1 MVDNQLTALDKHHD
15 LRKQWRQIDDI
26 RLRREP
32 GRKQMR
38 FVVKIVKWL
47 LGLIVLAIAAL
58 FAWLYIAPPELIR
71 VGSGYSAKIVCSN
84 VFIAGRDANEV
95 LAVDVQAP
103 GHPLLRLMRVSVDK
117 NRGTVSAG
125 LLGFLGKSVAVARD
139 GLGCASVPD
148 GDVGKVRRTAIHAEP
163 SAVGPDALWPEGE
176 RVEASQDPVIA
187 KLLDDAALN
196 GTGMRAV
203 VVVKNGRVVAERYGD
218 GFSAKTPL
226 LGWSMTKTVNAAIV
240 GTLVKDGKMAITNKG
255 LFAPWKADGRAA
267 ISLADMMAMSSGL
280 EFNEDY
286 GDVADVT
293 RMLYLEPDMAGF
305 AESKPLAAE
314 VGKVF
319 SYSSGTAVML
329 SRLWQDAIGDKAKAL
344 TLPRSALFEPLGM
357 HSAVLETDEQGTFVG
372 SSYLYAT
379 AHDWARFGQ
388 FLLQGGVWNG
398 NQILPA
404 GFVDWMRE
412 PAPASNV
419 YGKGQLWIEAPGDE
433 EKPGAGVAA
442 GLPKDTY
449 WMQGHDGQ
457 TVTII
462 PSEQLVVVR
471 LGLTPAKLGYRPRTM
486 VGALVKAL
494 H

>member
-1 MVDNQLTALDKHHD
+1 
-15 LRKQWRQIDDI
+15 
-26 RLRREP
+26 
-32 GRKQMR
+32 MR
-38 FVVKIVKWL
+38 IVVKIVKWL
-47 LGLIVLAIAAL
+47 LGLIVLAVAAL

-84 VFIAGRDANEV
+84 VFIAGRDPNEV

-125 LLGFLGKSVAVARD
+125 LFGFLGKSVAVARD

-148 GDVGKVRRTAIHAEP
+148 GDVGNVRRTAIQAEP
-163 SAVGPDALWPEGE
+163 SAVTMGDLWPEGE
-176 RVEASQDPVIA
+176 RVEASQDPVVA
-187 KLLDDAALN
+187 KLLDDAALI

-218 GFSAKTPL
+218 GFSARTPL

-240 GTLVKDGKMAITNKG
+240 GTLVKDGKMAFDNKN

-314 VGKVF
+314 VGKQF

-329 SRLWQDAIGDKAKAL
+329 SRLWQDAVGDKARAL
-344 TLPRSALFEPLGM
+344 TWPRTALFEPLGM

-412 PAPASNV
+412 PASASKV

-433 EKPGAGVAA
+433 ENPGAGVAA

-449 WMQGHDGQ
+449 WMEGHDGQ
-457 TVTII
+457 TVAII

-471 LGLTPAKLGYRPRTM
+471 LGLTPAKLGYRPQTM
-486 VGALVKAL
+486 VGALMKAL

>member
-1 MVDNQLTALDKHHD
+1 
-15 LRKQWRQIDDI
+15 
-26 RLRREP
+26 
-32 GRKQMR
+32 MR
-38 FVVKIVKWL
+38 AVVKFIKWL
-47 LGLIVLAIAAL
+47 LGLVVLAVAAL
-58 FAWLYIAPPELIR
+58 FAWLYFAPPELIR

-84 VFIAGRDANEV
+84 VFIAGRDAKEV

-103 GHPLLRLMRVSVDK
+103 GHPLLKLMKVSVDK
-117 NRGTVSAG
+117 ERGLVSAG
-125 LLGFLGKSVAVARD
+125 LLWVFGKSVAVERD
-139 GLGCASVPD
+139 GVGCASVPD
-148 GDVGKVRRTAIHAEP
+148 GDTGTARQTSLHAAP
-163 SAVGPDALWPEGE
+163 SAAAQPDALWPEGE
-176 RVEASQDPVIA
+176 RVDASQNPEVA
-187 KLLDDAALN
+187 KIVDDAAMA
-196 GTGMRAV
+196 GIGMRAI
-203 VVVKNGRVVAERYGD
+203 VVVKNGRIVAERHGE
-218 GFSAKTPL
+218 GFSARTPL

-240 GTLVKDGKMAITNKG
+240 GTLVKDGKLALDNKG
-255 LFAPWKADGRAA
+255 LFAPWKVDGRAA

-280 EFNEDY
+280 AFNEDY

-293 RMLYLEPDMAGF
+293 RMLYLEPDMARF
-305 AESKPLAAE
+305 AEGQPLTGE

-344 TLPRSALFEPLGM
+344 AWPRTALFEPLGM
-357 HSAVLETDEQGTFVG
+357 HSAVLETDERGTFVG

-388 FLLQGGVWNG
+388 FLLQGGTWNG

-412 PAPASNV
+412 PAPASKV
-419 YGKGQLWIEAPGDE
+419 YGKGQVWIEGPGDE
-433 EKPGAGVAA
+433 ENPGAGAAA

-449 WMQGHDGQ
+449 WMEGHDGQ
-457 TVTII
+457 TVAII

-471 LGLTPAKLGYRPRTM
+471 LGLTPGKFGYRPQRM

-494 H
+494 HQ

>member
-1 MVDNQLTALDKHHD
+1 
-15 LRKQWRQIDDI
+15 
-26 RLRREP
+26 
-32 GRKQMR
+32 MR
-38 FVVKIVKWL
+38 AVVKFIKWL
-47 LGLIVLAIAAL
+47 LGLVMLAVVGL
-58 FAWLYIAPPELIR
+58 FAWLYFAPPELIR

-84 VFIAGRDANEV
+84 VFIAGRDPNEV

-103 GHPLLRLMRVSVDK
+103 GHPLLRLMKVSVDK
-117 NRGTVSAG
+117 ERGLVSAG
-125 LLGFLGKSVAVARD
+125 LFGVLGKSVAVARD
-139 GLGCASVPD
+139 GLGCASVPN
-148 GDVGKVRRTAIHAEP
+148 GDTGQVRQTSVHVEPLAATAQ
-163 SAVGPDALWPEGE
+163 DALWPEGE
-176 RVEASQDPVIA
+176 RVDASQNPQVSKII
-187 KLLDDAALN
+187 DDAAMA
-196 GTGMRAV
+196 GTGMRAL
-203 VVVKNGRVVAERYGD
+203 VVVKNGRIVAERYGD

-240 GTLVKDGKMAITNKG
+240 GTLVKDGKMALDSKD

-305 AESKPLAAE
+305 GEAKPLTGE
-314 VGKVF
+314 VGKAF
-319 SYSSGTAVML
+319 SYSSGTAIML
-329 SRLWQDAIGDKAKAL
+329 SRLWQDAVGEKAKAL
-344 TLPRSALFEPLGM
+344 AWPRATLFGPLGM

-398 NQILPA
+398 AQILPA

-412 PAPASNV
+412 PAPASKV
-419 YGKGQLWIEAPGDE
+419 YGKGQVWIEGPGDE
-433 EKPGAGVAA
+433 ESPGAGAAA

-449 WMQGHDGQ
+449 WMEGHDGQ
-457 TVTII
+457 TVAII

-471 LGLTPAKLGYRPRTM
+471 LGLTPAKLGYRPQIM
-486 VGALVKAL
+486 VAALVKAL

>member
-1 MVDNQLTALDKHHD
+1 
-15 LRKQWRQIDDI
+15 
-26 RLRREP
+26 
-32 GRKQMR
+32 MR
-38 FVVKIVKWL
+38 AVVKFIKWL
-47 LGLIVLAIAAL
+47 LGLVILAVAAL
-58 FAWLYIAPPELIR
+58 FAWLYLAPPELIR

-84 VFIAGRDANEV
+84 VFIAGRDPNQV

-103 GHPLLRLMRVSVDK
+103 GHPLLRLMKVSVD
-117 NRGTVSAG
+117 RERRMVSAG
-125 LLGFLGKSVAVARD
+125 LLWVLGKSVAVERF
-139 GLGCASVPD
+139 GVGCASVPD
-148 GDVGKVRRTAIHAEP
+148 GDTGKARQTSLR
-163 SAVGPDALWPEGE
+163 AVPPAAAQPDTLWPDGE
-176 RVEASQDPVIA
+176 RVDASQNPEVA
-187 KLLDDAALN
+187 KIVDDAAMA
-196 GTGMRAV
+196 GIGMRAI
-203 VVVKNGRVVAERYGD
+203 VVVKNGRIVAERYGD

-240 GTLVKDGKMAITNKG
+240 GTLVKDGKLALDNKG

-280 EFNEDY
+280 AFNEDY

-293 RMLYLEPDMAGF
+293 RMLYLEPDMARF
-305 AESKPLAAE
+305 AEAQPLTGE

-344 TLPRSALFEPLGM
+344 AWPRTALFEPLGM

-412 PAPASNV
+412 PAPTSKV
-419 YGKGQLWIEAPGDE
+419 YGKGQVWIEGPGDE
-433 EKPGAGVAA
+433 EKPGAGAAA

-449 WMQGHDGQ
+449 WMEGHDGQ
-457 TVTII
+457 TVAIV

-471 LGLTPAKLGYRPRTM
+471 LGLTPAKLGYRPQAM

-494 H
+494 HQ

>member
-1 MVDNQLTALDKHHD
+1 
-15 LRKQWRQIDDI
+15 
-26 RLRREP
+26 
-32 GRKQMR
+32 MR

-47 LGLIVLAIAAL
+47 LGLIVLAVAGL
-58 FAWLYIAPPELIR
+58 FGWLYIAPPELIR

-125 LLGFLGKSVAVARD
+125 LLGFLGKSEAVSRD
-139 GLGCASVPD
+139 GLGCASIPD
-148 GDVGKVRRTAIHAEP
+148 GDVGKARRTTVHVEP
-163 SAVGPDALWPEGE
+163 SATSLDTLWPEGE

-187 KLLDDAALN
+187 KLLDDAALT
-196 GTGMRAV
+196 GAGMRAV

-240 GTLVKDGKMAITNKG
+240 GTLVKDGKMAVDNKG

-305 AESKPLAAE
+305 AESKPLAGE

-319 SYSSGTAVML
+319 TYSSGTAVML

-344 TLPRSALFEPLGM
+344 TWPRSALFGPLGM

-398 NQILPA
+398 NQVLPA

-412 PAPASNV
+412 PAPASKV

-433 EKPGAGVAA
+433 ENPGAGVAA
-442 GLPKDTY
+442 GMPKDTY
-449 WMQGHDGQ
+449 WMEGHDGQ
-457 TVTII
+457 TVAII
-462 PSEQLVVVR
+462 PSEHLVIVR
-471 LGLTPAKLGYRPRTM
+471 LGLTPAKLGYRPQTM

>member
-1 MVDNQLTALDKHHD
+1 M
-15 LRKQWRQIDDI
+15 QI
-26 RLRREP
+26 LL
-32 GRKQMR
+32 K
-38 FVVKIVKWL
+38 FVKWL
-47 LGLIVLAIAAL
+47 LGLAVLAAAIL
-58 FAWLYIAPPELIR
+58 AGWLYFAPPELIR
-71 VGSGYSAKIVCSN
+71 VGSGYAAKIVCSN
-84 VFIAGRDANEV
+84 VFIAGRDANDV

-103 GHPLLRLMRVSVDK
+103 GHPLLKLMRVSVDK
-117 NRGTVSAG
+117 EKGTVSAG
-125 LLGFLGKSVAVARD
+125 LFGALGKSVAVARE

-148 GDVGKVRRTAIHAEP
+148 GDIAAGKAIAGAP
-163 SAVGPDALWPEGE
+163 PTPAPLPDAMWPEGDD
-176 RVEASQDPVIA
+176 VGASQDPEVV
-187 KLLDDAALN
+187 KVLDDPAMTGA
-196 GTGMRAV
+196 GMRAV
-203 VVVKNGRVVAERYGD
+203 VVVKSGRIVAERYGD
-218 GFSAKTPL
+218 GFSEKTPL

-240 GTLVKDGKMAITNKG
+240 GTLVKDGKLAMTNQG
-255 LFAPWKADGRAA
+255 LFGPWKGDGRAM

-305 AESKPLAAE
+305 AGSKPLTGE

-329 SRLWQDAIGDKAKAL
+329 SRLWQDAIGDKDKAL
-344 TLPRSALFEPLGM
+344 AWPRTGLFDPLGM
-357 HSAVLETDEQGTFVG
+357 HSAVLEADEHGTFVG

-379 AHDWARFGQ
+379 ARDWARFGQ

-398 NQILPA
+398 KEILPA

-412 PAPASNV
+412 PATASKV
-419 YGKGQLWIEAPGDE
+419 YGKGQLWIEGPGDE
-433 EKPGAGVAA
+433 ENPGAGIAA

-449 WMQGHDGQ
+449 WMEGHDGQ
-457 TVTII
+457 TVAIV

-471 LGLTPAKLGYRPRTM
+471 LGLTPARLGYRPQAM
-486 VGALVKAL
+486 VAALVKAL

>member
-1 MVDNQLTALDKHHD
+1 
-15 LRKQWRQIDDI
+15 
-26 RLRREP
+26 
-32 GRKQMR
+32 MR
-38 FVVKIVKWL
+38 AVVKFIKWL
-47 LGLIVLAIAAL
+47 LGLVVLAVVAL
-58 FAWLYIAPPELIR
+58 FAWLYFAPPELIR

-84 VFIAGRDANEV
+84 VFIAGRDAKEV

-103 GHPLLRLMRVSVDK
+103 GHPLLKLMKVSVDK
-117 NRGTVSAG
+117 ERGIVSAG
-125 LLGFLGKSVAVARD
+125 LLWVLGKSVAVERD
-139 GLGCASVPD
+139 GVGCASVPD
-148 GDVGKVRRTAIHAEP
+148 GDTGKARQTSLRAAPAAATQ
-163 SAVGPDALWPEGE
+163 PDALWPDGE
-176 RVEASQDPVIA
+176 RVDASQNPDVA
-187 KLLDDAALN
+187 KIVDDAAMA
-196 GTGMRAV
+196 GVGMRAI
-203 VVVKNGRVVAERYGD
+203 VVVKNGHVVAERYGA

-226 LGWSMTKTVNAAIV
+226 LGWSMTKTVNAAII
-240 GTLVKDGKMAITNKG
+240 GTLVKDGKMAVDRKG

-293 RMLYLEPDMAGF
+293 RMLYLEPNMAGF
-305 AESKPLAAE
+305 AESKPLTGE

-329 SRLWQDAIGDKAKAL
+329 SRLWQDAIGDKARAL
-344 TLPRSALFEPLGM
+344 SWPRAALFEPLGM

-398 NQILPA
+398 NQVLPA

-412 PAPASNV
+412 PAPASKV
-419 YGKGQLWIEAPGDE
+419 YGKGQLWVEGPGDE
-433 EKPGAGVAA
+433 EKPGAGAGA

-449 WMQGHDGQ
+449 WMEGHDGQ

-471 LGLTPAKLGYRPRTM
+471 LGLTPAKFGYRPQTM

>member
-1 MVDNQLTALDKHHD
+1 
-15 LRKQWRQIDDI
+15 
-26 RLRREP
+26 
-32 GRKQMR
+32 MR
-38 FVVKIVKWL
+38 IVVKIVKWL
-47 LGLIVLAIAAL
+47 LGLIVLAVAAL

-84 VFIAGRDANEV
+84 VFIAGRDPNEV

-125 LLGFLGKSVAVARD
+125 LFGFLGKSVAVARD

-148 GDVGKVRRTAIHAEP
+148 GDVGKARRTAIQAEP
-163 SAVGPDALWPEGE
+163 SAATMGDLWPEGE
-176 RVEASQDPVIA
+176 RVEASQDPVVA
-187 KLLDDAALN
+187 KLLDDAALT

-203 VVVKNGRVVAERYGD
+203 VVVKNGRVVGERYGD

-240 GTLVKDGKMAITNKG
+240 GTLVKDGKIAFDDKN
-255 LFAPWKADGRAA
+255 LFAPWKADGRTA

-314 VGKVF
+314 VGKQF

-329 SRLWQDAIGDKAKAL
+329 SRLWQDAVGDKAKAL
-344 TLPRSALFEPLGM
+344 TWPRTALFEPLGM

-398 NQILPA
+398 NQILPT

-412 PAPASNV
+412 PASASKV

-433 EKPGAGVAA
+433 ENPGAGVAA

-449 WMQGHDGQ
+449 WMEGHDGQ
-457 TVTII
+457 TVAII

-471 LGLTPAKLGYRPRTM
+471 LGLTPAKLGYRPQTM

>member
-1 MVDNQLTALDKHHD
+1 
-15 LRKQWRQIDDI
+15 
-26 RLRREP
+26 
-32 GRKQMR
+32 MR
-38 FVVKIVKWL
+38 AVVKFIKWL
-47 LGLIVLAIAAL
+47 LGLLVLTVVAL
-58 FAWLYIAPPELIR
+58 FAWLYFAPPELIR

-84 VFIAGRDANEV
+84 VFLAGRDANQV

-103 GHPLLRLMRVSVDK
+103 GHPLLRLMKVSVDK
-117 NRGTVSAG
+117 ERGIVSAG
-125 LLGFLGKSVAVARD
+125 LFWVLGKSVAVERE
-139 GLGCASVPD
+139 GVGCASVPD
-148 GDVGKVRRTAIHAEP
+148 GDTGKVRQTSLRATPAAATQP
-163 SAVGPDALWPEGE
+163 NALWPEGE
-176 RVEASQDPVIA
+176 QVDPSQNPEVTKIV
-187 KLLDDAALN
+187 DDASMA
-196 GTGMRAV
+196 GTGMRAI
-203 VVVKNGRVVAERYGD
+203 VVVKNGRIVAERYGD

-240 GTLVKDGKMAITNKG
+240 GTLVKDGKMTVDNKG

-305 AESKPLAAE
+305 AEAKPLTGD

-344 TLPRSALFEPLGM
+344 AWPRTALFEPLGM

-379 AHDWARFGQ
+379 GHDWARFGQ

-412 PAPASNV
+412 PAPASKV
-419 YGKGQLWIEAPGDE
+419 YGKGQLWIEGPGDE
-433 EKPGAGVAA
+433 GNPGAGVSA

-449 WMQGHDGQ
+449 WMEGHDGQ
-457 TVTII
+457 TVAII

-471 LGLTPAKLGYRPRTM
+471 LGLTPAKFGYRPQTM

>member
-1 MVDNQLTALDKHHD
+1 
-15 LRKQWRQIDDI
+15 
-26 RLRREP
+26 
-32 GRKQMR
+32 MR
-38 FVVKIVKWL
+38 IIAKIVKRL
-47 LGLIVLAIAAL
+47 LGLVVLAVVAL
-58 FAWLYIAPPELIR
+58 FGWLYFAPPELIR

-84 VFIAGRDANEV
+84 VFVAGRDANEV

-103 GHPLLRLMRVSVDK
+103 GHPLLKLMRVSVDK

-125 LLGFLGKSVAVARD
+125 LLGFLGKSIAVFRD

-148 GDVGKVRRTAIHAEP
+148 GDVGKARRTAIHVEP
-163 SAVGPDALWPEGE
+163 SATRQDALWPEGE
-176 RVEASQDPVIA
+176 RVEASQNPEVVKIV
-187 KLLDDAALN
+187 DDAAMT
-196 GTGMRAV
+196 GAGMRAV
-203 VVVKNGRVVAERYGD
+203 VVVKNGRVVAERYGE
-218 GFSAKTPL
+218 GFSARTPL
-226 LGWSMTKTVNAAIV
+226 LGWSMTKTVNAAMV
-240 GTLVKDGKMAITNKG
+240 GTLVKNGKMAMTNQG

-305 AESKPLAAE
+305 AEAKPLTGE

-329 SRLWQDAIGDKAKAL
+329 SRLWQDAVGDKAKAL
-344 TLPRSALFEPLGM
+344 TWPRTALFEPLGM

-412 PAPASNV
+412 PASASKV
-419 YGKGQLWIEAPGDE
+419 YSKGQLWIEAPGDE
-433 EKPGAGVAA
+433 ENPGAGVAA

-449 WMQGHDGQ
+449 WMEGHDGQ
-457 TVTII
+457 TVAII

-471 LGLTPAKLGYRPRTM
+471 LGLTPAKLGYRPQTM

-494 H
+494 R

>member
-1 MVDNQLTALDKHHD
+1 
-15 LRKQWRQIDDI
+15 
-26 RLRREP
+26 
-32 GRKQMR
+32 MR
-38 FVVKIVKWL
+38 IVAKIVKWL
-47 LGLIVLAIAAL
+47 LGLVVLAVAAL

-103 GHPLLRLMRVSVDK
+103 GHPLLRLMKVQVDK
-117 NRGTVSAG
+117 ERGMVSAG
-125 LLGFLGKSVAVARD
+125 LFGVLGRSVAVARD

-148 GDVGKVRRTAIHAEP
+148 GNTGKARQTVTYAEP
-163 SAVGPDALWPEGE
+163 PATRQDALWPEGE
-176 RVEASQDPVIA
+176 RVDASQAPEIA
-187 KLLDDAALN
+187 RILDDAAMA

-203 VVVKNGRVVAERYGD
+203 VVVKNGRIVGERYGD
-218 GFSAKTPL
+218 GFSQKTPL
-226 LGWSMTKTVNAAIV
+226 LGWSMTKTVNAVIV
-240 GTLVKDGKMAITNKG
+240 GTLVKEGKMAVTNQG
-255 LFAPWKADGRAA
+255 LFGPWKADGRAA

-305 AESKPLAAE
+305 AESKPLTSE

-329 SRLWQDAIGDKAKAL
+329 SRLWQDAIGDKDKAL
-344 TLPRSALFEPLGM
+344 TWPRKALFEPLGM
-357 HSAVLETDEQGTFVG
+357 HSAVLETDEEGTFVG

-398 NQILPA
+398 NEILPA

-412 PAPASNV
+412 PASASKV
-419 YGKGQLWIEAPGDE
+419 YGKGQVWIEAPGDE
-433 EKPGAGVAA
+433 ENPGAGVAA
-442 GLPKDTY
+442 GLPQDTY
-449 WMQGHDGQ
+449 WMEGHDGQ
-457 TVTII
+457 TVAII

-471 LGLTPAKLGYRPRTM
+471 LGLTPAKLNYRPQTM
-486 VGALVKAL
+486 LGALVKAL

>member
-1 MVDNQLTALDKHHD
+1 
-15 LRKQWRQIDDI
+15 
-26 RLRREP
+26 
-32 GRKQMR
+32 MR
-38 FVVKIVKWL
+38 AVVKFIKWL
-47 LGLIVLAIAAL
+47 LGLVVLAVVAL
-58 FAWLYIAPPELIR
+58 FAWLYFAPPELIR

-84 VFIAGRDANEV
+84 VFIAGRDADQV

-103 GHPLLRLMRVSVDK
+103 GHPLLKLMKVSVDK
-117 NRGTVSAG
+117 ERGIVSAG
-125 LLGFLGKSVAVARD
+125 LLWVLGKSIAVERD
-139 GLGCASVPD
+139 GVGCASVPD
-148 GDVGKVRRTAIHAEP
+148 GDTGKSRQTSLHAAP
-163 SAVGPDALWPEGE
+163 PAATQPDALWPEGE
-176 RVEASQDPVIA
+176 RVDASQNPEVSKIV
-187 KLLDDAALN
+187 DDQAMA
-196 GTGMRAV
+196 GIGMRAI
-203 VVVKNGRVVAERYGD
+203 VVVKNGRIVAERYGD

-240 GTLVKDGKMAITNKG
+240 GTLVKDGKMALDNKG

-293 RMLYLEPDMAGF
+293 RMLYLEPDMARF
-305 AESKPLAAE
+305 AGAKPLTGE

-329 SRLWQDAIGDKAKAL
+329 SRLWQDAIGDKVKAL
-344 TLPRSALFEPLGM
+344 AWPRTALFEPLGM
-357 HSAVLETDEQGTFVG
+357 RSAVLETDEQGTFVG

-379 AHDWARFGQ
+379 AHDWARFAQ
-388 FLLQGGVWNG
+388 FLLQGGVWDG

-412 PAPASNV
+412 PAPASRV
-419 YGKGQLWIEAPGDE
+419 YGKGQVWIEGPGDE
-433 EKPGAGVAA
+433 ENPGAGVTE

-449 WMQGHDGQ
+449 WMEGHDGQ
-457 TVTII
+457 TAAII

-471 LGLTPAKLGYRPRTM
+471 LGLTPGKFGYRPQTM
-486 VGALVKAL
+486 VAALVKVL
-494 H
+494 HQ

>member
-1 MVDNQLTALDKHHD
+1 M
-15 LRKQWRQIDDI
+15 QI
-26 RLRREP
+26 LL
-32 GRKQMR
+32 K
-38 FVVKIVKWL
+38 FVKWL
-47 LGLIVLAIAAL
+47 LGLAVLAAAML
-58 FAWLYIAPPELIR
+58 AGWLYFAPPELIR

-84 VFIAGRDANEV
+84 VFIAGRDADDV

-103 GHPLLRLMRVSVDK
+103 GHPLLKLMRVSVDK
-117 NRGTVSAG
+117 EKGTVSAG
-125 LLGFLGKSVAVARD
+125 LFGGLGKSVAVARD

-148 GDVGKVRRTAIHAEP
+148 SDIAAAK
-163 SAVGPDALWPEGE
+163 AVAGVAPTPAPLPDAIWPEGDKAD
-176 RVEASQDPVIA
+176 ASQDPEVTAI
-187 KLLDDAALN
+187 LDDPALT
-196 GTGMRAV
+196 GAGMRAV
-203 VVVKNGRVVAERYGD
+203 VVVKNGRIVAERYGD
-218 GFSAKTPL
+218 GFSEKTPL

-240 GTLVKDGKMAITNKG
+240 GTLMKDGKLAITNQG
-255 LFAPWKADGRAA
+255 LFRPWQADGRAV

-293 RMLYLEPDMAGF
+293 RMLYLEPDMAAF
-305 AESKPLAAE
+305 AGSKPLTGE

-329 SRLWQDAIGDKAKAL
+329 SRLWQDAIGDKDKAL
-344 TLPRSALFEPLGM
+344 AWPRVALFDPLGM
-357 HSAVLETDEQGTFVG
+357 RSAVLEADEHGTFVG

-379 AHDWARFGQ
+379 ARDWARFGQ

-398 NQILPA
+398 KAILPA

-412 PAPASNV
+412 PATASKV
-419 YGKGQLWIEAPGDE
+419 YGKGQLWIEGPGDE
-433 EKPGAGVAA
+433 ENPGAGIAA

-449 WMQGHDGQ
+449 WMEGHDGQ
-457 TVTII
+457 TVAII

-471 LGLTPAKLGYRPRTM
+471 LGLTPARLGYRPQVM
-486 VGALVKAL
+486 VAALVKAL

>member
-1 MVDNQLTALDKHHD
+1 
-15 LRKQWRQIDDI
+15 
-26 RLRREP
+26 
-32 GRKQMR
+32 MR
-38 FVVKIVKWL
+38 MVVKVVKWL
-47 LGLIVLAIAAL
+47 LGLVVLAIAAL
-58 FAWLYIAPPELIR
+58 FAWLYLAPPELIR

-84 VFIAGRDANEV
+84 VFIAGRDANDV

-125 LLGFLGKSVAVARD
+125 LFGVLGKGIAVSRD

-148 GDVGKVRRTAIHAEP
+148 GNVTKARRTSIHVEP
-163 SAVGPDALWPEGE
+163 AAKKQDVLWPEGE
-176 RVEASQDPVIA
+176 RVDSSQDPEVA
-187 KLLDDAALN
+187 KILDDPGET

-203 VVVKNGRVVAERYGD
+203 VVVKNGHIVAERYGD
-218 GFSAKTPL
+218 GFSQKTPL

-240 GTLVKDGKMAITNKG
+240 GTLVKDGKMTVTDKG

-293 RMLYLEPDMAGF
+293 RMLYLEPDMSGF
-305 AESKPLAAE
+305 AESKPLAGE

-329 SRLWQDAIGDKAKAL
+329 SRLWQDAIGDKDKAL
-344 TLPRSALFEPLGM
+344 AWPGKALFEPLGM

-372 SSYLYAT
+372 SSYFYAT

-398 NQILPA
+398 NEILPA

-412 PAPASNV
+412 PALASKV
-419 YGKGQLWIEAPGDE
+419 YGKGQLWIEGPGDE
-433 EKPGAGVAA
+433 ESPGAGIAS

-449 WMQGHDGQ
+449 WMEGHDGQ
-457 TVTII
+457 TVAII

-471 LGLTPAKLGYRPRTM
+471 LGLTPAKLGYRPQTM
-486 VGALVKAL
+486 VAALVKAL

>member
-1 MVDNQLTALDKHHD
+1 
-15 LRKQWRQIDDI
+15 
-26 RLRREP
+26 
-32 GRKQMR
+32 MR
-38 FVVKIVKWL
+38 IVVKIVKWL

-84 VFIAGRDANEV
+84 VFIAGRDPNEV

-125 LLGFLGKSVAVARD
+125 LFGFLGKSIAVARD

-148 GDVGKVRRTAIHAEP
+148 GDVGKARRTAIQAEP
-163 SAVGPDALWPEGE
+163 SAATMGDLWPQGE

-187 KLLDDAALN
+187 KLLDDAALA

-203 VVVKNGRVVAERYGD
+203 VVVKNGRVVGERYGD

-240 GTLVKDGKMAITNKG
+240 GTLVKDGKMAFDDKN
-255 LFAPWKADGRAA
+255 LFAPWKADGRTA
-267 ISLADMMAMSSGL
+267 IRLADMMAMSSGL

-314 VGKVF
+314 VGKQF

-344 TLPRSALFEPLGM
+344 TWPRTALFEPLGM

-388 FLLQGGVWNG
+388 FLLQSGVWNG
-398 NQILPA
+398 NQILPT

-412 PAPASNV
+412 PASASKV

-433 EKPGAGVAA
+433 ENPGAGVAA

-449 WMQGHDGQ
+449 WMEGHDGQ
-457 TVTII
+457 TVAII

-471 LGLTPAKLGYRPRTM
+471 LGLTPAKLGYRPQTM

>member
-1 MVDNQLTALDKHHD
+1 
-15 LRKQWRQIDDI
+15 
-26 RLRREP
+26 
-32 GRKQMR
+32 MR
-38 FVVKIVKWL
+38 VVKIIKWL
-47 LGLIVLAIAAL
+47 LGLVVLAVAAL

-84 VFIAGRDANEV
+84 VFIAGRDPNEV

-103 GHPLLRLMRVSVDK
+103 GHPLLRLMKVSVDK

-148 GDVGKVRRTAIHAEP
+148 GDVGKVRRKTIPAEA
-163 SAVGPDALWPEGE
+163 SATTKGDLWPEGD
-176 RVEASQDPVIA
+176 RVDASQNPEIG
-187 KLLDDAALN
+187 KILDDAGMT

-203 VVVKNGRVVAERYGD
+203 VVVKNGRIVAERYGD

-226 LGWSMTKTVNAAIV
+226 LGWSMTKTVNAALV
-240 GTLVKDGKMAITNKG
+240 GTLVKDGKMAVTNQG
-255 LFAPWKADGRAA
+255 LFGPWKADGRAA

-305 AESKPLAAE
+305 AESKPLTGE

-319 SYSSGTAVML
+319 
-329 SRLWQDAIGDKAKAL
+329 
-344 TLPRSALFEPLGM
+344 
-357 HSAVLETDEQGTFVG
+357 
-372 SSYLYAT
+372 
-379 AHDWARFGQ
+379 ARFGQ

-412 PAPASNV
+412 PAPASKV

-433 EKPGAGVAA
+433 ENPGAGVAA

-449 WMQGHDGQ
+449 WMEGHDGQ
-457 TVTII
+457 TIAII

-471 LGLTPAKLGYRPRTM
+471 LGLTPAKLGYRPQVM
-486 VGALVKAL
+486 LGALVKAL

>member
-1 MVDNQLTALDKHHD
+1 
-15 LRKQWRQIDDI
+15 
-26 RLRREP
+26 
-32 GRKQMR
+32 MR
-38 FVVKIVKWL
+38 FAVKIVKWM

-58 FAWLYIAPPELIR
+58 FAWLYVAPPELIR

-84 VFIAGRDANEV
+84 VFVAGRDPDEV

-148 GDVGKVRRTAIHAEP
+148 GDVGKARRTAIRVEP
-163 SAVGPDALWPEGE
+163 RAAGEDALWPDGE
-176 RVEASQDPVIA
+176 RVDASQDPVVA
-187 KLLDDAALN
+187 KLLDDAALA
-196 GTGMRAV
+196 GVGMRAIL
-203 VVVKNGRVVAERYGD
+203 VVKNGRIVAERYGD
-218 GFSAKTPL
+218 GFSATTPL
-226 LGWSMTKTVNAAIV
+226 LGWSMTKTVNAAII
-240 GTLVKDGKMAITNKG
+240 GTVVKDGKMAVDNKG
-255 LFAPWKADGRAA
+255 LFASWRADGRAG
-267 ISLADMMAMSSGL
+267 ISVADMMAMSSGL
-280 EFNEDY
+280 AFNEDY

-305 AESKPLAAE
+305 AQAKPLTAD

-344 TLPRSALFEPLGM
+344 AWPRTALFGPIGM
-357 HSAVLETDEQGTFVG
+357 HSALLETDEQGTFVG

-379 AHDWARFGQ
+379 AHDWARYGQ
-388 FLLQGGVWNG
+388 FLAQGGVWKG

-412 PAPASNV
+412 PASASKV
-419 YGKGQLWIEAPGDE
+419 YGKGQLWLEAPGDE
-433 EKPGAGVAA
+433 ENPGAGVAA
-442 GLPKDTY
+442 GLPSDTY
-449 WMQGHDGQ
+449 WMEGHDGQ
-457 TVTII
+457 TVAII

-471 LGLTPAKLGYRPRTM
+471 LGLTPAKLGYRPQTM

>member
-1 MVDNQLTALDKHHD
+1 
-15 LRKQWRQIDDI
+15 
-26 RLRREP
+26 
-32 GRKQMR
+32 MR
-38 FVVKIVKWL
+38 IVVKIVKWL

-84 VFIAGRDANEV
+84 VFIAGRNANEV

-148 GDVGKVRRTAIHAEP
+148 GDVGKVRRTAIHAGP
-163 SAVGPDALWPEGE
+163 SEVSQDALWPEGE
-176 RVEASQDPVIA
+176 RIEASQDPLIA
-187 KLLDDAALN
+187 KLLDDAAL
-196 GTGMRAV
+196 TGPGLRAV
-203 VVVKNGRVVAERYGD
+203 VVVKNGRVIAERYGA

-240 GTLVKDGKMAITNKG
+240 GTLVKDGKMTFTDKG
-255 LFAPWKADGRAA
+255 LFGAWKADGRSA

-293 RMLYLEPDMAGF
+293 RMLYLEPDMARF

-314 VGKVF
+314 VGKLF

-344 TLPRSALFEPLGM
+344 TWPRTALFEPLGM

-388 FLLQGGVWNG
+388 FLLQSGVWNG
-398 NQILPA
+398 SQILPA

-412 PAPASNV
+412 PAAASKV

-433 EKPGAGVAA
+433 ENPGAGVAA

-449 WMQGHDGQ
+449 WMEGHDGQ
-457 TVTII
+457 TVAVI
-462 PSEQLVVVR
+462 PSELLVVVR
-471 LGLTPAKLGYRPRTM
+471 LGLTPAKLGYRPQTM

>member
-1 MVDNQLTALDKHHD
+1 
-15 LRKQWRQIDDI
+15 
-26 RLRREP
+26 
-32 GRKQMR
+32 MR
-38 FVVKIVKWL
+38 IIAKIVKRL
-47 LGLIVLAIAAL
+47 LGLVVLAVVAL
-58 FAWLYIAPPELIR
+58 FGWLYFAPPELIR

-95 LAVDVQAP
+95 LAIDVQAP
-103 GHPLLRLMRVSVDK
+103 GHPLLKLMRVSVDK

-125 LLGFLGKSVAVARD
+125 LLGFLGKSIAVFRD

-148 GDVGKVRRTAIHAEP
+148 GDVGKARRTAIHVEP
-163 SAVGPDALWPEGE
+163 SAARQDALWPEGE
-176 RVEASQDPVIA
+176 RVEASQNSEVA
-187 KLLDDAALN
+187 KIVDDAALT
-196 GTGMRAV
+196 GAGMRAV
-203 VVVKNGRVVAERYGD
+203 VVVKNGRVVAERYGE
-218 GFSAKTPL
+218 GFSARTPL

-240 GTLVKDGKMAITNKG
+240 GTLVKNGKMAMTNQG

-305 AESKPLAAE
+305 AEAKPLTGE

-329 SRLWQDAIGDKAKAL
+329 SRLWQDAVGDKAKAL
-344 TLPRSALFEPLGM
+344 TWPRTALFEPLGM

-412 PAPASNV
+412 PASASKV
-419 YGKGQLWIEAPGDE
+419 YSKGQLWIEAPGDE
-433 EKPGAGVAA
+433 ENPGAGVAA

-449 WMQGHDGQ
+449 WMEGHDGQ
-457 TVTII
+457 TVAII

-471 LGLTPAKLGYRPRTM
+471 LGLTPAKLGYRPQTM

-494 H
+494 R